1 MMRAVLAAAVLLP
14 TLSLADEVWR
24 WRDPSGRLHYANVRA
39 RAPRYAEPVTTEI
52 GHASCP
58 PVSAKTVAT
67 RPGPRAALGEP
78 RLAFRHPTRAR
89 GCWPFGYR
97 SVVLNNPHELGVQ
110 VKHAP
115 LLDAVGGPQRKGC
128 RRQRADLLSP
138 PLARAGVEAAS

>member
-24 WRDPSGRLHYANVRA
+24 WRDPSGRLHYSNVLA

-52 GHASCP
+52 GHASWP

-89 GCWPFGYR
+89 RGDRERRRHPF
-97 SVVLNNPHELGVQ
+97 P
-110 VKHAP
+110 
-115 LLDAVGGPQRKGC
+115 
-128 RRQRADLLSP
+128 P
-138 PLARAGVEAAS
+138 PLHPRAAVDPQHLAGDPSRVT